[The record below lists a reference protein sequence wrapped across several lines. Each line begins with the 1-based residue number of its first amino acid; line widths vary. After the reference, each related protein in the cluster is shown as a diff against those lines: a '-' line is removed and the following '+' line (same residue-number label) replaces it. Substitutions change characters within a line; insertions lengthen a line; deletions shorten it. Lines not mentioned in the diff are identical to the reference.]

1 MTKNYNENYNYN
13 KKYKTKFVPK
23 PTCVS
28 NPKPINPS
36 SITIHQAKLEFLHE
50 VEEYLRAHIEMLR
63 GDDFKITKKTDING
77 EYFTDYLTDTIVAS
91 YLPTSY
97 NDMIEWTKQDPVIIE
112 ATDYVVDC
120 LEFTSGSIL
129 CCVRNNI
136 IVYLKNY
143 VYCNLRAVMKRLEA
157 EFRR

>member
-23 PTCVS
+23 PARDLNPNS
-28 NPKPINPS
+28 NPA
-36 SITIHQAKLEFLHE
+36 TIHEAKVEFLRE
-50 VEEYLRAHIEMLR
+50 VESHLREHIETLR
-63 GDDFKITKKTDING
+63 GNDFRITKKTDING
-77 EYFTDYLTDTIVAS
+77 DYFTDYLTDTIVAS

-97 NDMIEWTKQDPVIIE
+97 DDMIEWTKQDPVIIE

-120 LEFTSGSIL
+120 LKFTSSSIL

-143 VYCNLRAVMKRLEA
+143 VYCNLRGVMKRLEE
-157 EFRR
+157 EFLE